1 MSQLDLSES
10 VVFEL
15 ISQKHRRYVIDVLAS
30 QESPLTL
37 SELVDAVAAKKQ
49 EEPVDTA
56 DNSALSVRL
65 YHVDLP
71 KLHEYGIIE
80 FDPSAGRIQ
89 PTDKLPALRDY
100 INTSTA

>member
-10 VVFEL
+10 AAFEL
-15 ISQKHRRYVIDVLAS
+15 ISEKHRRYVIDVLAD

-37 SELVDAVAAKKQ
+37 SELVDAVAAKEQ
-49 EEPVDTA
+49 EVLVDMA

-71 KLHEYGIIE
+71 KLHKHGIIE
-80 FDPSAGRIQ
+80 FDPSADRIQ
-89 PTDKLPALRDY
+89 PTDKLPALRQY